1 MKPHLKKCMSPRLR
15 ASLSRLFAIPAI
27 GLFVVAG
34 CSTTGTSEK
43 APPPP
48 ELAVVD
54 DIGFTITEQQK
65 VNEQVDLEYQ
75 RALQLLEQGQVD
87 EGVAQLQQVID
98 TAPGLATPRIDLGV
112 AYHRSGDLEAA
123 QTMLES
129 AIELNPAHPVA
140 HNELGIV
147 YRKAGRFADAR
158 ASYEA
163 ALDIYPGYHYARR
176 NLAILCDLYLVDPAC
191 ALDNYEAYMATVPGD
206 EEVEIWIADLRL
218 RTGNGED

>member
-1 MKPHLKKCMSPRLR
+1 MKQRLKICLSSCSRS
-15 ASLSRLFAIPAI
+15 SLSRLFAIPAI
-27 GLFVVAG
+27 GLFIVAG

-54 DIGFTITEQQK
+54 DVGFTITEQQK
-65 VNEQVDLEYQ
+65 VSEQVDLEYQ
-75 RALQLLEQGQVD
+75 QALQLLGQGQVD
-87 EGVAQLQQVID
+87 EGIARLQQVID
-98 TAPGLATPRIDLGV
+98 AAPGLATPHIDLGV

-123 QTMLES
+123 ENMLEL

-147 YRKAGRFADAR
+147 YRKTGRFAEAR

-163 ALDIYPGYHYARR
+163 ALDIYPVYHYARR

-191 ALDNYEAYMATVPGD
+191 ALENYEAYMATVPGD

-218 RTGNGED
+218 RSGHGEN